1 MVITKLSC
9 RNMEQ
14 KDNEAIRAAENYI
27 KEKGGNEE
35 VYNAFLAGVQ
45 FQKTRFKKPKKEY
58 YGG

>member
-1 MVITKLSC
+1 
-9 RNMEQ
+9 MEQ